1 MARRHASRLI
11 PGLAFAAMAAA
22 VLPASAAALPC
33 QVPET
38 DRHHVVRINLDGT
51 SAKELVDVF
60 NFDAAATPV
69 TELMVCKSVNGA
81 LRRSSLRVVWGPS
94 PGNRQSGLRAAWV
107 GNLDRSDG
115 RIEVAA
121 RNSITASAGENLVI
135 LRQSRTHGLTFSRLQ
150 TIEADTVTMAR
161 PSGRPAFVTAFVK
174 ATHSIDG
181 KAHSERWTYR
191 AARGR
196 WVCSADCLGRP
207 VAARAIAGRPARPA
221 AAARPTINVSP
232 STARAGTTVRVYGT
246 VPGCGRGG
254 QVTLISRAFAHV
266 HDFAGLPAVFAT
278 VGSRSAYSV
287 HTRIPASRSAGRYSI
302 TGRCGGGN
310 LGVIARLRVL
320 AASTTRA
327 CGDVVVRF
335 GPEASGGAHGIRATN
350 VSCTTARTVSR
361 RCVAGRRT
369 AGWSYRTVRGRYIIT
384 SGRRRITYIAVAGGG
399 CL

>member
-1 MARRHASRLI
+1 MARRHASRLV
-11 PGLAFAAMAAA
+11 PGLALAAIAA
-22 VLPASAAALPC
+22 VLAPAAANAASLPC

-69 TELMVCKSVNGA
+69 TELMVCKSVRGS
-81 LRRSSLRVVWGPS
+81 LRRASLRVVWGPS

-135 LRQSRTHGLTFSRLQ
+135 LRQARTHGLTFSRLQ
-150 TIEADTVTMAR
+150 TIEADSVTMTR

-181 KAHSERWTYR
+181 KAHSERWTYS

-207 VAARAIAGRPARPA
+207 EY
-221 AAARPTINVSP
+221 TM
-232 STARAGTTVRVYGT
+232 TAC
-246 VPGCGRGG
+246 PG
-254 QVTLISRAFAHV
+254 QVAGPLGTAATSIRVLGLTCSRAK
-266 HDFAGLPAVFAT
+266 
-278 VGSRSAYSV
+278 
-287 HTRIPASRSAGRYSI
+287 
-302 TGRCGGGN
+302 
-310 LGVIARLRVL
+310 GVIAKWMARPRTPVDGFAITSPQRYRVL
-320 AASTTRA
+320 GRNGTQAFWFAI
-327 CGDVVVRF
+327 
-335 GPEASGGAHGIRATN
+335 SGTD
-350 VSCTTARTVSR
+350 
-361 RCVAGRRT
+361 
-369 AGWSYRTVRGRYIIT
+369 
-384 SGRRRITYIAVAGGG
+384 
-399 CL
+399 